1 MSTKGRPVGLVRP
14 GGPDDADAIARL
26 LERVSV
32 DSPFLGDYG
41 LTPPPEN
48 LRRLLDP
55 QELRI
60 CAMVA
65 TDYATGSVMGYAHAI
80 EGTVRTMQHVATVAV
95 AVDPAYRHRGV
106 GLALLQGLVGQCRL
120 RGWIRLRAS
129 IWATNQSSV
138 GLFLKAGFVHEAS
151 IPEQL
156 RDRDGRL
163 TTEIVM
169 GYRLIPAQHQ
179 KRETM
184 SDAREQDNRRQAYR
198 LPVKLGGWA
207 RISAA
212 DDGTRVRILDLSV
225 GGCLIVGWTAPVGF
239 RADAVLD
246 LEDGKPP
253 IRVGATV
260 VRQTTINDESAAG
273 VQFEEPLPVALEN
286 RLGRAIRDKERKRVG
301 VRGIAKEGRPP
312 HGS

>member
-1 MSTKGRPVGLVRP
+1 MSAPKGISRAVRL
-14 GGPDDADAIARL
+14 GGPEDADAIARL
-26 LERVSV
+26 LTRVSL

-55 QELRI
+55 RELRI
-60 CAMVA
+60 CVVVA
-65 TDYATGSVMGYAHAI
+65 TDGATRSLLGYAHAVA
-80 EGTVRTMQHVATVAV
+80 GTVRTMQHVATVAV
-95 AVDPAYRHRGV
+95 AVDPAYRHQGV
-106 GLALLQGLVGQCRL
+106 GLALLQGLKAQCHR

-129 IWATNQSSV
+129 IWATNQPSM

-156 RDRDGRL
+156 RDRDGQL
-163 TTEIVM
+163 TTEIIM
-169 GYRLIPAQHQ
+169 GYRLIPAPHK
-179 KRETM
+179 KRETIM
-184 SDAREQDNRRQAYR
+184 DAHVQDNRRQAYR

-212 DDGTRVRILDLSV
+212 DDGTRVRTLDLSV

-239 RADAVLD
+239 QADAVLD

-253 IRVGATV
+253 LRVGITV
-260 VRQTTINDESAAG
+260 VRQTIVNEEPAAG
-273 VQFEEPLPVALEN
+273 VQFDEPLPVALEN

-301 VRGIAKEGRPP
+301 VRGIPKEGRSP